1 VLSDLKVESS
11 DFDSTRLLTSEL
23 GTEPLNNLYLYRCPI
38 TNYVKMGFRQLY
50 LDADTIGKPLNI
62 TFDGVSADYAGPV
75 YPAATLSSISLPLNP
90 DANST
95 TFTFDLTEGPKSI
108 GFDYTKTQRGL
119 FEACGVQDFFSKLS
133 VTSVDYP
140 IMKVL
145 KDSIQDPP
153 ITNVIFQKC
162 AVTNMLKIVFK
173 KSTAANANNDTV
185 SIKKITAD
193 YTSAIF
199 YENKNVTTVELPLD
213 IDSDETV
220 FTMEF
225 ENGVKTLGLRYSRAK
240 KIYQEVC
247 GELTEIKG
255 LEITESGF
263 LSPIKVQNVDVKF
276 PIVTNLEIVND

>member
-1 VLSDLKVESS
+1 V
-11 DFDSTRLLTSEL
+11 
-23 GTEPLNNLYLYRCPI
+23 
-38 TNYVKMGFRQLY
+38 
-50 LDADTIGKPLNI
+50 
-62 TFDGVSADYAGPV
+62 TFNGVSADYAGPV
-75 YPAATLSSISLPLNP
+75 YPAATLSSIKLPLNP
-90 DANST
+90 NTNST
-95 TFTFDLTEGPKSI
+95 TFTFDFPEGPKSI
-108 GFDYTKTQRGL
+108 DFDYTKTQRAI
-119 FEACGVQDFFSKLS
+119 FEACGNQNFFSKLS

-140 IMKVL
+140 IIKIL

-220 FTMEF
+220 FTFEF
-225 ENGVKTLGLRYSRAK
+225 DNGVKTLGLRSARTK
-240 KIYQEVC
+240 KMDQEVC

-255 LEITESGF
+255 LTITESGF